1 MAKSII
7 PETRDEF
14 PPNVIEILKK
24 RAAFICSNPGC
35 KVMTVAP
42 SIEDENKVQYIGV
55 ASHITAA
62 KLGGP
67 RYDSL
72 ITPEE
77 RKAISNAIFLCNNCG
92 TMIDKN
98 NGLEYKVKTLN
109 KWKSDHERWVLNNL
123 NKSATVTSSINISSS
138 SENQSGGITANV
150 VNLNGINFNPTDDKK
165 EHDKK
170 IFIEADKIFN
180 EDNLNKILDSMLGNE
195 SIWSYDQDK
204 LEYLKKFFEK
214 SSNDFI
220 NDDIDTNK
228 NELLKSLKDLIRFLG
243 KEFDMYP
250 YKQPMDNGFRV
261 CLQPTLNIDRLGT
274 GGAEEHTKHI
284 KLHTK
289 LREVS
294 HKFEE
299 DFKKYRK
306 SIKSN
311 LYI

>member
-24 RAAFICSNPGC
+24 RAAFICSNPSC

-98 NGLEYKVKTLN
+98 NGLDYKVKTLN
-109 KWKSDHERWVLNNL
+109 KWKSDHEKWVLNNL
-123 NKSATVTSSINISSS
+123 NKSAPGISPISVITS

-150 VNLNGINFNPTDDKK
+150 VNLNGINFNPIDDKK

-180 EDNLNKILDSMLGNE
+180 EDNLNKILDSMLGDE

-204 LEYLKKFFEK
+204 LEYLKIFFEK

-220 NDDIDTNK
+220 NEEIDNNK
-228 NELLKSLKDLIRFLG
+228 NELLKSLKKLIVFLG
-243 KEFDMYP
+243 KEFDMFP
-250 YKQPMDNGFRV
+250 YKQPMTKGFRA
-261 CLQPTLNIDRLGT
+261 CLQPTLNVDRLGT
-274 GGAEEHTKHI
+274 GGAEEHANHM
-284 KLHTK
+284 KLHTQ
-289 LREVS
+289 LRDVC
-294 HKFEE
+294 HQFEE
-299 DFKKYRK
+299 NFKKYRK